1 MEERFQ
7 PSQVNYPTQQTD
19 RSFVIDSKRGDF
31 NTGFNG
37 SSNPKPVISRP
48 QPPSSSASI
57 PKIVTHATTSKS
69 TNNLLDR
76 PSHWVANSAKV
87 SKPISASRKSGNS
100 ATKELLKPRA
110 APTPRPLKT
119 TPLAFGNPSNQR
131 DLSFQPSWMSQT
143 TKKLSSGSATQTRD
157 RDDEV
162 VEEAEE
168 QQREFTRVPST
179 AIGATSTGEHHSL
192 HHKSKTRSTNAK
204 PGSLRWLLA
213 KLIRENDSLNTWI
226 SNHPPDND
234 LSSLSLHDP
243 RNRVELMIEIE
254 VFRNHGYYNP
264 FLVLTGL
271 MVVYKSKPPS
281 SHKRKI
287 TTDSYT
293 ESYQEQ
299 SEEEIEVDPLPSLPA
314 TCIIFNSHPEVQA
327 KHNLEVIPN
336 KLWKLYNPVCN
347 RIQQDS
353 DVSQL
358 SPVVQKVL
366 LEFQQPIEYLILTHS
381 PIEKLFTT

>member
-1 MEERFQ
+1 MEERFP
-7 PSQVNYPTQQTD
+7 PSQVNIPSQQTD
-19 RSFVIDSKRGDF
+19 RSFVIDSQRVDF
-31 NTGFNG
+31 HAGFNG
-37 SSNPKPVISRP
+37 TSIPKSVISRP
-48 QPPSSSASI
+48 QLSSSSVSI
-57 PKIVTHATTSKS
+57 PKNITHATTSKS

-87 SKPISASRKSGNS
+87 SKPMSASRKS
-100 ATKELLKPRA
+100 ATKELMKPRT

-131 DLSFQPSWMSQT
+131 NLSFQPSWMSQT
-143 TKKLSSGSATQTRD
+143 IKNPSSRFATQTRD

-168 QQREFTRVPST
+168 QHIEATRVPST
-179 AIGATSTGEHHSL
+179 SIGANSTGEHHSL
-192 HHKSKTRSTNAK
+192 HHKSKTRSTTAK
-204 PGSLRWLLA
+204 PGSSRWLLA

-226 SNHPPDND
+226 SNHHPDNN

-271 MVVYKSKPPS
+271 MVGYKSKPPS

-287 TTDSYT
+287 ATDSYT

-299 SEEEIEVDPLPSLPA
+299 SEEEIEVDQLPSLPA
-314 TCIIFNSHPEVQA
+314 TCIIFNSHAEAQA
-327 KHNLEVIPN
+327 KKNLEVTPN
-336 KLWKLYNPVCN
+336 KLWKLYNPVCT
-347 RIQQDS
+347 RIQPDS

-366 LEFQQPIEYLILTHS
+366 IEFQQPIEYLVLTHS
-381 PIEKLFTT
+381 PVEKLFTT